1 MTVTLLIYVQKYMYL
16 LSWLCLS
23 LFTSLVA
30 LLWYDKKKKINFGEQ
45 KFVYPCTE
53 IYKTI

>member
-30 LLWYDKKKKINFGEQ
+30 LLWYDKKKKINFGE
-45 KFVYPCTE
+45 
-53 IYKTI
+53 